1 MKRLTL
7 LMLAALFL
15 MTSVLGCNTMRGVG
29 KDVES
34 GGKGIQKA
42 VDHND

>member
-1 MKRLTL
+1 MQRFSL

-15 MTSVLGCNTMRGVG
+15 MTSMLGCNTMRGMG
-29 KDVES
+29 RDVES
-34 GGKGIQKA
+34 GGEGIQNI